1 MPLPSSLLAVAP
13 SALPT
18 AAPEAPRFQQDWA
31 RAVVAFG
38 DDLARGGYSF
48 YTLRD
53 YRTDVMR
60 LGVYL
65 DIAPESV
72 GEEHVAQMEAFLAME
87 GLGEQA
93 RRRRT
98 SAYRKFLDWRDGRLL
113 RDPVAPR
120 VLRASAALPWCDRVL
135 IGLVYFAGLRLIE
148 IAVLEGRDLK
158 RRKGVVTTRRGQ
170 RHVPLH
176 PRLVDLLN
184 ELKTS
189 GVLAPY
195 APLIPGPQGFPVNP
209 RTLHSRFHRLMQRID
224 CAGTK
229 PEDLR
234 RDAAMAFAHMNTPDG
249 LIKAFLC
256 KDRGRITAPRRG
268 RMVDLECLRDRIGKL
283 PV

>member
-1 MPLPSSLLAVAP
+1 MPLPSPLLAAAP
-13 SALPT
+13 SAPP
-18 AAPEAPRFQQDWA
+18 AAEPDAPRFQQNWV
-31 RAVVAFG
+31 RAVAAFG
-38 DDLARGGYSF
+38 EDLARGGYSS

-60 LGVYL
+60 LGLYL

-72 GEEHVAQMEAFLAME
+72 GEEHLAQMEVFLAME
-87 GLGEQA
+87 GLGQQA

-120 VLRASAALPWCDRVL
+120 VLSASAVLPWCDRVL
-135 IGLVYFAGLRLIE
+135 IGLVYLAGLRLVE
-148 IAVLEGRDLK
+148 IAALEGRDLK
-158 RRKGVVTTRRGQ
+158 RRKGVVTTRYGQ

-176 PRLVDLLN
+176 PRMIGLLN

-189 GVLAPY
+189 GSLAPY
-195 APLIPGPQGFPVNP
+195 APLIPGPQGFPVNA
-209 RTLHSRFHRLMQRID
+209 RTLHSRFHRLMHRVD
-224 CAGTK
+224 CVGTK

-234 RDAAMAFAHMNTPDG
+234 RDAAIALAHMNTPDG

-256 KDRGRITAPRRG
+256 KDKGRITAPRKG

-283 PV
+283 PM